1 MASLERASATHQL
14 ASHAI
19 CVAYYNMRKTFKY
32 RLNPTPA
39 QERAL
44 HATLDE
50 CRWLYNRL
58 LEERKMAYETTG
70 TGPTLYGQQAAF
82 GALKVARP
90 ALAGVHSQVLQNVAV
105 RIDLAF
111 QAFFRRV
118 KAGEKALGYPRFRGR
133 ERYDSFCYPQSG
145 FTLDADHGR
154 VFLSK
159 IGHVKAVIHRPLDG
173 TVKTCCV
180 RRTGAGK
187 WFVAFSCEVEARP
200 LPATETAV
208 GIDVG
213 LEKFATFSTG
223 EQIANPRFFRRDER
237 DLARAQR
244 RLSKEPKPARGE
256 RATPDRRKRRT
267 VVARIHERIA
277 NRRANFAHQES
288 RKAVNAYDVIA
299 VEDLSVNQMVHT
311 HCLAKSIHDA
321 AWRKFIAYL
330 TYKAEDA
337 GRRVMAVNPAYTS
350 QTCSRCG
357 HRARKELSDRVHRC
371 SCCGLTLD
379 RDHNAALNI
388 VALGLQSLARA

>member
-1 MASLERASATHQL
+1 
-14 ASHAI
+14 
-19 CVAYYNMRKTFKY
+19 MRKTFKY

-44 HATLDE
+44 YTTLDE

-58 LEERKMAYETTG
+58 LEERKTAYEATG
-70 TGPTLYGQQAAF
+70 KGPTLYGQQATF
-82 GALKVARP
+82 GALKVERP

-111 QAFFRRV
+111 QAFFRRA
-118 KAGEKALGYPRFRGR
+118 KAGGKEPGYPRFRGR

-145 FTLDADHGR
+145 FTLDADQGR

-173 TVKTCCV
+173 TIKTCCV
-180 RRTGAGK
+180 RRTSAGK
-187 WFVAFSCEVEARP
+187 WFVAFSYEVEATP
-200 LPATETAV
+200 LPATEMAV

-223 EQIANPRFFRRDER
+223 AQIANPRFFRRDER

-244 RLSKEPKPARGE
+244 RLSKEPKPARGV
-256 RATPDRRKRRT
+256 RATSARRKRRK
-267 VVARIHERIA
+267 VVARIHERIV

-299 VEDLSVNQMVHT
+299 VEDLSVNQMVHN

-321 AWRKFIAYL
+321 AWRQFIAYL

-337 GRRVMAVNPAYTS
+337 GRRLVTVNPAYTS

-357 HRARKELSDRVHRC
+357 HRQRKELSERVHRC

-379 RDHNAALNI
+379 RDQNAALNI
-388 VALGLQSLARA
+388 LALGLQSLARA